1 MNKFKIE
8 NLNIKRFCIIIIA
21 LFLAIVAG
29 LTVSSKFLNDK
40 AAESAMAGSEREAST
55 KAILQTEDET
65 FEEQLSSKNI
75 DYVKIDSDTYIVNY
89 ESSEKANEAIYST
102 YKDSDTVTANYDTVF
117 ETAGIFDRF
126 GISKVQASTL
136 DVKPDGMTWRE
147 YADSVGKKLVA
158 VIDTGVSSEYAS
170 ENINFT
176 DEVDEDENGHGTSV
190 AKTIMANADGKAI
203 VLSLKAMG
211 KDGTGY
217 MSDIMEAVQYA
228 REQQVDIINMS
239 IAAPDNSGTVV
250 FKQLIANA
258 INDGIQVV
266 ASAGNYSSSAMVYI
280 PANIDGVISVGAMD
294 ENNKKIDS
302 SNYAA
307 SYYEKADSTSQAA
320 AILTGKLA
328 SGKSLDEE
336 TKEDDV
342 VIDRDEINS
351 TPFMAGDVEM
361 LTNNDGELEVR
372 QYYDFIIGNE
382 AIAEIWKYDGRLF
395 VSTDLEWDDIIQ
407 TSYHK
412 IYDKSTNMYHY
423 AFDNDEDAKNSYE
436 LLKKQG
442 KGFFKITELSA
453 DFSVQQSFN
462 GQGVRTCSHDWH
474 WWYLRLDV
482 GQSGDTT
489 TWSANIVATNNS
501 TSYGAWASY
510 NMGASFSGS
519 LGGTGISGSSSWSYF
534 SVGAGQVDAVTFVC
548 NGSVTGK
555 YDTIPVSGSMTM
567 YRSDGSS
574 LDYGF
579 NTTSSF
585 SSTFNTGRQSNV
597 TYKVTYQANGGS
609 ISKTSDSKTVKPGE
623 SYTVTLPSATRT
635 YYNCS
640 GWYEGSNRVGGPGET
655 VTLSG
660 SNHTLTAQW
669 TAKSFSFII
678 DPNGGSL
685 FGSTA
690 AQQIGTV
697 TCLSNAYYDNRGRIP
712 TRTGYTFAG
721 YYDSASGGTM
731 VFNSSGLSVTS
742 KYFNS
747 SNQYIY
753 EGNLKVYAH
762 WTENT
767 YSIKYVANDNGVQQT
782 TTTATGSTASQNN
795 LKYTQTVTIQNN
807 GFSKTGYHFL
817 YWSTNSNG
825 TGTHYS
831 PGQRLNSGSS
841 KTEALSATNGATVT
855 LYAIW
860 TPNTYTIVY
869 NANADNN
876 VRYNS
881 KTNKDEKKNYSS
893 DVEQYAATGAVPS
906 KTSHTYDAYK
916 NLNTNSNFTWAGHTF
931 LGWSTDKNA
940 TSATYTNG
948 QSIRNLTATD
958 GGTVNLYAVWKAN
971 SYTLTVD
978 PNGGGT
984 WNGSSA
990 TQKGNADTI
999 QDGKG
1004 NTKWGDVVTLG
1015 DAKAEDKSATITY
1028 DKNADD
1034 ATLDRT
1040 SDTVKWV
1047 FSRWTTTGKST
1058 YLHNNSARDNNG
1070 NHDNGAA
1077 TYYVI
1082 HDTNDTVK
1090 AQYYFQTIFL
1100 PTPTREGYTFLG
1112 WYEDAA
1118 LTKKANRGGNGNGGS
1133 LYRTTQNITLYARW
1147 QKNAYDYA
1155 DTEQVFMQD
1164 KTVDPSVETPKTYLR
1179 KIDINT
1185 NSPLTSYDGE
1195 SFVIGVYKNSVS
1207 NSNLVLKLDT
1217 AKGIYNA
1224 NGTLV
1229 IGSGSADSDGWYD
1242 ITAYLTKG
1250 TTYVVH
1256 EISAP
1261 AGWSIAADKNYT
1273 YTGSGRLQME
1283 VKDGRP
1289 YIPNVEDYFVKLDAN
1304 GRAVAGATFNL
1315 IDKTNNNKVVWT
1327 GTTNENGK
1335 FNYEYDSYTEDY
1347 DKTFYSYCTAGHTY
1361 ILREVSSPDGYKTG
1375 SDITFT
1381 VPATGVFDVNNIVY
1395 EEPTSTVNKLQIIKK
1410 DSTGEKLEGA
1420 VFQLFMK
1427 DANGELTPCYMDKNG
1442 KWTNATEASDNAS
1455 LMIATTDASGTAT
1468 FEGLPLRASYTGSE
1482 EDFTKSYYLK
1492 EIQAPEGYS
1501 LLTDIVEIRIPED
1514 KAGGTATYEVMD
1526 DSVTLTLEAGGNGI
1540 NIAYFFSGAGMI
1552 ALAVVLVALN
1562 RRKHA

>member
-126 GISKVQASTL
+126 GISKVQASAL

-342 VIDRDEINS
+342 VIDKEAIDASFLTTGFQTVVEDGNKTTSDLPFVLHVSIDVQQKIFEHETHKYIISATDINDFVVNGDAYEDNTFGSYIYAFNNLDDFEESWKNIENIEYSPEIMICSDEIKETEFKVQVKASSDSGTLNGRWNLHLEAEGKDAHVWATATIQS
-351 TPFMAGDVEM
+351 VSGSKM
-361 LTNNDGELEVR
+361 LCG
-372 QYYDFIIGNE
+372 
-382 AIAEIWKYDGRLF
+382 
-395 VSTDLEWDDIIQ
+395 
-407 TSYHK
+407 
-412 IYDKSTNMYHY
+412 
-423 AFDNDEDAKNSYE
+423 
-436 LLKKQG
+436 
-442 KGFFKITELSA
+442 
-453 DFSVQQSFN
+453 
-462 GQGVRTCSHDWH
+462 
-474 WWYLRLDV
+474 
-482 GQSGDTT
+482 
-489 TWSANIVATNNS
+489 
-501 TSYGAWASY
+501 ASY
-510 NMGASFSGS
+510 NLVIDGTTVASKDLLSGYWFTE
-519 LGGTGISGSSSWSYF
+519 GTQWSG
-534 SVGAGQVDAVTFVC
+534 DKAVTKTNVGVSAYVHGNASSYSGGNFT
-548 NGSVTGK
+548 GSTSL
-555 YDTIPVSGSMTM
+555 TINSG
-567 YRSDGSS
+567 YVE
-574 LDYGF
+574 
-579 NTTSSF
+579 
-585 SSTFNTGRQSNV
+585 NV

-869 NANADNN
+869 NANADKN

-1185 NSPLTSYDGE
+1185 NSPLTSYDDE